1 MSNITKLF
9 PWEVDFER
17 PRLKSQLRTHIY
29 SEVDGVIV
37 HMLKYHR
44 LLVQKSFA
52 IKRFQFKVEAK
63 QFKVEAKAKA
73 KLFRY
78 LLLPPGR
85 EEVASTVESPGALE
99 AGGLVGTL
107 LMFKLTVG

>member
-1 MSNITKLF
+1 
-9 PWEVDFER
+9 
-17 PRLKSQLRTHIY
+17 
-29 SEVDGVIV
+29 
-37 HMLKYHR
+37 MLKYHR

-52 IKRFQFKVEAK
+52 IKRIQFKVEAK

-73 KLFRY
+73 KAKLFRY
-78 LLLPPGR
+78 LLLPPGK
-85 EEVASTVESPGALE
+85 EEVASTVGSPGALG

>member
-63 QFKVEAKAKA
+63 AKA

-78 LLLPPGR
+78 LLLPPGK